1 MYRPFSKSELKK
13 NRKAYE
19 KIYDK
24 RHLLVQ
30 IDKVMDWDYV
40 YSLLKPFYS
49 EDKGRPSLDPLMLV
63 KILIIQYVEGF
74 RSVRFTCKQIDQHIT
89 YRWFLG
95 LSMDDTVPCH
105 SSVSKFLRHRVD
117 RNVWE
122 TLFEYVLLQIKKEG
136 FLSPETWAADET
148 ELKANANK
156 RKRVKV
162 IQKVVEKEDET
173 VLQLVNK
180 KRLQHGKKPLTPKP
194 TKEIEKEVI
203 CSTTDPDAGLSVK
216 HDPRGLFAYHDHR
229 IVDTLH
235 NFILDA
241 YVTSANVPGHRV
253 LTERIERV
261 KQRIGYTPENIVLDA
276 GYYNARLGRELE
288 DKGIHA
294 YVSYRRFH
302 RKEHSKCRSS
312 QFRLVKEDIYV
323 CPCGVKFSYST
334 STRSGYHEYKP
345 DVKGSCAGCPA
356 ANGKGDRVFRVSVH
370 QEVYQQMKKRRL
382 SEKGKVFR
390 LVRPATI
397 ERSFAESKE
406 LHGLRFARYRGVPY
420 VQIQVWI
427 TAMIQ
432 NLKKWTKL
440 RSLRS
445 HGIDLSYHK

>member
-1 MYRPFSKSELKK
+1 MYFSFSKLDLQKK
-13 NRKAYE
+13 RQAY
-19 KIYDK
+19 KTMYD
-24 RHLLVQ
+24 RNHLLVK
-30 IDKVMDWDYV
+30 IDKVMDWNYV

-49 EDKGRPSLDPLMLV
+49 ENTGRPSIDPLVFV

-74 RSVRFTCKQIDQHIT
+74 RSVRFTCKQIQQHIT

-95 LSMDDTVPCH
+95 LSMDDSVPCH

-117 RNVWE
+117 PTVWE
-122 TLFEYVLLQIKKEG
+122 ALFDHVLLQIQKEG

-162 IQKVVEKEDET
+162 VQTVIEKEDED
-173 VLQLVNK
+173 VLQLLNE
-180 KRLQHGKKPLTPKP
+180 KRLQHGKKPLPPKP
-194 TKEIEKEVI
+194 PKEVEKEII

-216 HDPRGLFAYHDHR
+216 HDPRGLFAFHDHR
-229 IVDTLH
+229 IVETMH

-241 YVTSANVPGHRV
+241 HVTSANVLGHRV
-253 LTERIERV
+253 LMERIERV
-261 KQRIGYTPENIVLDA
+261 EQRIGYVPEEIALDA

-288 DKGIHA
+288 NKGIGA

-302 RKEHSKCRSS
+302 RKEHPNCRSIH
-312 QFRLVKEDIYV
+312 FRLVEEDVYV
-323 CPCGVKFSYST
+323 CPCGVKFTYST
-334 STRSGYHEYKP
+334 STRAGYHEYKP
-345 DVKGSCAGCPA
+345 SVKGSCTGCPA
-356 ANGKGDRVFRVSVH
+356 ARGKGDRVLRISVH
-370 QEVYQQMKKRRL
+370 QEVYEQMRKRRL
-382 SEKGKVFR
+382 SLRGKVLR

-406 LHGLRFARYRGVPY
+406 LHGLRFARYRGVQY

-432 NLKKWTKL
+432 NLKKWIKL
-440 RSLRS
+440 RSLQS
-445 HGIDLSYHK
+445 QGIDLTYHT